1 MKVTVWLTEVKL
13 KDLLTDAQKA
23 KIYKVSDKQERSV
36 YLQVITA
43 DEDIYLDTIDDAAI
57 ATGLMINDDQ
67 RLLFPIEWI
76 DKISLIAS
84 AAWTDVRILIS

>member
-1 MKVTVWLTEVKL
+1 MKITVWLSEVKL
-13 KDLLTDAQKA
+13 KDLLSDAQKQ

-43 DEDIYLDTIDDAAI
+43 TANIYMDTIDDATV

-76 DKISLIAS
+76 DKISLIS
-84 AAWTDVRILIS
+84 DTAWTDVRVLIS